1 MLNHIALY
9 NFKKDMDAS
18 DRRIAAVKLKEG
30 FENLRGKIDG
40 LMSISVEIILQ
51 DTSTADFYLKA
62 KFRDKDALFSFNNS
76 PLLFNIRNE
85 LDKVEVIH
93 IADYVV

>member
-9 NFKKDMDAS
+9 NFKKEMDAS
-18 DRRIAAVKLKEG
+18 DRKIAAVKMKEG
-30 FENLRGKIDG
+30 FENLAGKIDG

-51 DTSTADFYLKA
+51 DTSSADFLLKA
-62 KFRDKDALFSFNNS
+62 KFRDKDSLFVFNNS

-85 LDKVEVIH
+85 LEKVEIIH
-93 IADYVV
+93 TADYVV